1 MSANSSVMGVDPAS
15 RHVPNLYAELWT
27 GAPRACWAETR
38 PNTTWSAIFC
48 PATSRSGA
56 LSLSEYLRENWIDV
70 VNDAILHV
78 DLTLAAMALAVLV
91 GMTIGLLT
99 YRRRWLGAMATSTTA
114 AFLTVPSIAL
124 LGVLIGPFGL
134 GLTNVLCALVLYALL
149 PITRNTIVGL
159 RGVDPAVVDA
169 ARGMGFGRARLLF
182 RVRLPLAWPV
192 ILSGVRVSTQITI
205 GIAAI
210 GAYVKG
216 PGLGN
221 EIFDGL
227 GRFGSVN
234 SLNQVLTGTLG
245 IMVLALLFD
254 LAFVVVGKLTTRRR
268 PLPHRAAMSE
278 GTAGMGGETIELR
291 DVSKHYPGRAVPA
304 VESLTM
310 RIPAGEIVVLTGP
323 SGCGKT
329 TTMRMINRL
338 VEPTAGVVT
347 IGGTDVSELDLD
359 EHRRNT
365 GYVIQQIG
373 LFPHLRVDAN
383 IGVVPR
389 LLGWTR
395 RRVAD
400 RVRELLD
407 VVGLT
412 REHGIRYPRELSGG
426 QQQRVGV
433 ARAMAADPPVML
445 MDEPFGSTDP
455 ITRARLQ
462 DEFLRLQR
470 EVRKTIVFVT
480 HDFDEALKVG
490 DRIAV
495 LRPRS
500 VIAQYDTPQAILS
513 APADD
518 YVASFVGSKRN
529 LKRLALIRVGDLSLQ
544 PSTGPDGLPPV
555 RPDATLRDVL
565 DVMVR
570 TGSTAVLVTDDGR
583 QPQVCDVPSLVAAL
597 RPIDEAPAPAIPDDA
612 PEPAPDTTVPARPR
626 RRRLGLLVRPVL
638 LTLVL
643 LTLYLIVRAHPI
655 DSIEQRFLNA
665 GEIFTELG
673 AHLRLTVISTAC
685 TIAIALPLGI
695 LLTRAGARWARP
707 IGLGLGNLGQAIPS
721 IGLVVLLALWI
732 GTGTATAVTALVVYA
747 TLPVLRN
754 TIVGLDNVDPT
765 LVDAARGMGMGKTAV
780 LWRIELPLAVP
791 VILAGIRTA
800 LVLTV
805 ASATLATFID
815 GGGLGG
821 GLVAGIGLNRPIL
834 SLTFGIIVAALAL
847 FIDWLGLVAEEV
859 LHPRGM

>member
-1 MSANSSVMGVDPAS
+1 M
-15 RHVPNLYAELWT
+15 
-27 GAPRACWAETR
+27 
-38 PNTTWSAIFC
+38 
-48 PATSRSGA
+48 
-56 LSLSEYLRENWIDV
+56 
-70 VNDAILHV
+70 NDAILHV
-78 DLTLAAMALAVLV
+78 DLTLAAMGLAVLV

-99 YRRRWLGAMATSTTA
+99 YRRRWLGAMATTTTA

-124 LGVLIGPFGL
+124 LGILIGPFGL
-134 GLTNVLCALVLYALL
+134 GLTNVLFALVLYALL

-169 ARGMGFGRARLLF
+169 ARGMGLGRLRLLF

-192 ILSGVRVSTQITI
+192 ILSGIRVSTQITI

-221 EIFDGL
+221 QIFDGL

-268 PLPHRAAMSE
+268 PRALREVAPVARGRAA
-278 GTAGMGGETIELR
+278 GMVGETIELR
-291 DVSKHYPGRAVPA
+291 DISKHYPGRAVPA
-304 VESLTM
+304 VENLTM
-310 RIPAGEIVVLTGP
+310 RIPAGEIVVLAGP

-347 IGGTDVSELDLD
+347 IGGTDVSALDLD

-395 RRVAD
+395 RRIAD

-412 REHGIRYPRELSGG
+412 REHGVRYPRELSGG

-500 VIAQYDTPQAILS
+500 VIAQYDTPQAILA

-518 YVASFVGSKRN
+518 YVASFVGPKRN
-529 LKRLALIRVGDLSLQ
+529 LKRLALIRVGDLELR
-544 PSTGPDGLPPV
+544 PAAGPDGLPPV
-555 RPDATLRDVL
+555 RPDVTLRDVL

-570 TGSTAVLVTDDGR
+570 TGSTSVVVTEDSSG
-583 QPQVCDVPSLVAAL
+583 QPLGVCDVSSLVAAL
-597 RPIDEAPAPAIPDDA
+597 RPIDEAPAIPAAEEA
-612 PEPAPDTTVPARPR
+612 PVAGPDTNEPARPR

-638 LTLVL
+638 LILTL
-643 LTLYLIVRAHPI
+643 LTLFLIVRAHPL

-673 AHLRLTVISTAC
+673 AHLRLTAISTAC

-754 TIVGLDNVDPT
+754 TIVGLDGVDPT
-765 LVDAARGMGMGKTAV
+765 LVDAARGMGMGKTAI

-821 GLVAGIGLNRPIL
+821 GLVAGIGLYRPML
-834 SLTFGIIVAALAL
+834 SLTFGVIVAVLAL
-847 FIDWLGLVAEEV
+847 FVDWLGLVAEEI

>member
-1 MSANSSVMGVDPAS
+1 VVGDFLPA
-15 RHVPNLYAELWT
+15 R
-27 GAPRACWAETR
+27 
-38 PNTTWSAIFC
+38 
-48 PATSRSGA
+48 SRSGA

-99 YRRRWLGAMATSTTA
+99 YRRRWLGAMATTTTA

-124 LGVLIGPFGL
+124 LGILIGPFGL
-134 GLTNVLCALVLYALL
+134 GLTNVLFALVLYALL

-192 ILSGVRVSTQITI
+192 ILSGIRVSTQITI

-254 LAFVVVGKLTTRRR
+254 LAFVVIGKLTTRRR
-268 PLPHRAAMSE
+268 PRVRAAAAPAAS
-278 GTAGMGGETIELR
+278 GGAAGMGGETIELR
-291 DVSKHYPGRAVPA
+291 EVGKHYPGRAVPA
-304 VESLTM
+304 VENLTM

-338 VEPTAGVVT
+338 VEPTSGVVT
-347 IGGTDVSELDLD
+347 IGGTDVSALDLD

-395 RRVAD
+395 RRIAD

-412 REHGIRYPRELSGG
+412 REHGGRYPRELSGG

-433 ARAMAADPPVML
+433 ARAMAADPPVLL

-470 EVRKTIVFVT
+470 EVRKTVVFVT

-500 VIAQYDTPQAILS
+500 VIAQYDTPQAILA

-518 YVASFVGSKRN
+518 YVARFIGSKRN
-529 LKRLALIRVGDLSLQ
+529 LKRLALIRVGDLELR
-544 PSTGPDGLPPV
+544 PAAGEDGLPAV

-570 TGSTAVLVTDDGR
+570 TGSTAVVLTDGDTARPLG
-583 QPQVCDVPSLVAAL
+583 VCDVSLLVAAL
-597 RPIDEAPAPAIPDDA
+597 RPTDKAPAAPEVAEAPST
-612 PEPAPDTTVPARPR
+612 DTTVPARPR

-638 LTLVL
+638 LVL
-643 LTLYLIVRAHPI
+643 ALLALFLIVRAHPI

-665 GEIFTELG
+665 GAIFGELG
-673 AHLRLTVISTAC
+673 EHLRLTVISTAC

-721 IGLVVLLALWI
+721 IGLVVLLALWM

-754 TIVGLDNVDPT
+754 TIVGLDGVDPT
-765 LVDAARGMGMGKTAV
+765 LVDAARGMGMGKTAI

-847 FIDWLGLVAEEV
+847 FADWLGLVAEEI

>member
-1 MSANSSVMGVDPAS
+1 
-15 RHVPNLYAELWT
+15 
-27 GAPRACWAETR
+27 
-38 PNTTWSAIFC
+38 
-48 PATSRSGA
+48 
-56 LSLSEYLRENWIDV
+56 
-70 VNDAILHV
+70 V
-78 DLTLAAMALAVLV
+78 DLTLAAVALAVLI
-91 GMTIGLLT
+91 GMTIGVLT
-99 YRRRWLGAMATSTTA
+99 YRRRWLGSLATTTTA
-114 AFLTVPSIAL
+114 AFLTIPSIAL
-124 LGVLIGPFGL
+124 LGILIGPFGL
-134 GLTNVLCALVLYALL
+134 GLTNVLFALVLYALL

-169 ARGMGFGRARLLF
+169 AHGMGLGRARVLW

-227 GRFGSVN
+227 GRFGAVN

-245 IMVLALLFD
+245 IVVLALLFD

-268 PLPHRAAMSE
+268 RRSIGEAEPGKTI
-278 GTAGMGGETIELR
+278 GTAGETIELK
-291 DVSKHYPGRAVPA
+291 DVSKHYPGRARPA
-304 VESLTM
+304 VGHLSM

-338 VEPTAGVVT
+338 VEPTSGAIT
-347 IGGTDVSELDLD
+347 IGGTDVTALDVD
-359 EHRRNT
+359 EHRRHT
-365 GYVIQQIG
+365 GYVIQQVG

-389 LLGWTR
+389 VLGWTR
-395 RRVAD
+395 RRVAG

-412 REHGIRYPRELSGG
+412 REHGLRYPRELSGG

-480 HDFDEALKVG
+480 HDFDEALKMG

-500 VIAQYDTPQAILS
+500 EIAQYDTPQAILA

-529 LKRLALIRVGDLSLQ
+529 LKRLGLIPVSDVELRPV
-544 PSTGPDGLPPV
+544 TDGLPPIS
-555 RPDATLRDVL
+555 PEATLRDAL
-565 DVMVR
+565 DAMVR
-570 TGSTAVLVTDDGR
+570 TGSTEVVVSENGTALG
-583 QPQVCDVPSLVAAL
+583 VCDVAGILGAL
-597 RPIDEAPAPAIPDDA
+597 RPDDETPPAAAEAPAPAPDSVA
-612 PEPAPDTTVPARPR
+612 PSRPR

-638 LTLVL
+638 LALALLVL
-643 LTLYLIVRAHPI
+643 FLLVRAQPI
-655 DSIEQRFLNA
+655 DSIEQRYLNA
-665 GEIFTELG
+665 GEIFAELG
-673 AHLRLTVISTAC
+673 AHLRLTLISTVC
-685 TIAIALPLGI
+685 TLAIALPLGI
-695 LLTRAGARWARP
+695 LLTRPGARWVRP

-732 GTGTATAVTALVVYA
+732 GTGTTTAVTALVVYA

-754 TIVGLDNVDPT
+754 TMVGLDGVDPT
-765 LVDAARGMGMGKTAV
+765 LVDAARGMGMTKTAI

-821 GLVAGIGLNRPIL
+821 GLVAGIGLYRPIL
-834 SLTFGIIVAALAL
+834 SLTFGIVVAALAL
-847 FIDWLGLVAEEV
+847 FADWLGLVAEEV
-859 LHPRGM
+859 LHPRGT

>member
-1 MSANSSVMGVDPAS
+1 M
-15 RHVPNLYAELWT
+15 
-27 GAPRACWAETR
+27 
-38 PNTTWSAIFC
+38 
-48 PATSRSGA
+48 
-56 LSLSEYLRENWIDV
+56 
-70 VNDAILHV
+70 
-78 DLTLAAMALAVLV
+78 DLTLAAVALAVLV
-91 GMTIGLLT
+91 GMTVGLLT
-99 YRRRWLGAMATSTTA
+99 YRRRWLGSLATTTTA
-114 AFLTVPSIAL
+114 AFLTIPSIAL
-124 LGVLIGPFGL
+124 LGILIGPFGL
-134 GLTNVLCALVLYALL
+134 GLTNVLFALVLYALL

-169 ARGMGFGRARLLF
+169 ARGMGLGRARVLW

-192 ILSGVRVSTQITI
+192 ILSGIRVSTQITI

-227 GRFGSVN
+227 GRFGAVN

-245 IMVLALLFD
+245 IVVLALLFD
-254 LAFVVVGKLTTRRR
+254 LAFVVLGKLTTLRRR
-268 PLPHRAAMSE
+268 RVPEAAPAQAV
-278 GTAGMGGETIELR
+278 GTAGETIELR
-291 DVSKHYPGRAVPA
+291 EVSKIYPGRARPA
-304 VESLTM
+304 VDRLTL

-338 VEPTAGVVT
+338 VEPTSGAVT
-347 IGGTDVSELDLD
+347 IGGTDVTALDVD
-359 EHRRNT
+359 EHRRHT
-365 GYVIQQIG
+365 GYVIQQVG

-389 LLGWTR
+389 VLGWTR
-395 RRVAD
+395 RRVAG

-412 REHGIRYPRELSGG
+412 PEHGLRYPRELSGG

-480 HDFDEALKVG
+480 HDFDEALKLG

-500 VIAQYDTPQAILS
+500 EIAQYDTPQAILA

-518 YVASFVGSKRN
+518 YVASFVGSRRN
-529 LKRLALIRVGDLSLQ
+529 LKRLALIPVSHLELRPV
-544 PSTGPDGLPPV
+544 TGGLPAVP
-555 RPDATLRDVL
+555 REATLRDAL
-565 DVMVR
+565 DTMVR
-570 TGSTAVLVTDDGR
+570 TGSTEVAVTENGTALG
-583 QPQVCDVPSLVAAL
+583 VCDVAGLLAAL
-597 RPIDEAPAPAIPDDA
+597 RPTDETPLAVTATPAPAPDR
-612 PEPAPDTTVPARPR
+612 EPPARP
-626 RRRLGLLVRPVL
+626 RRRLGLLVRPALIALAL
-638 LTLVL
+638 LALFL
-643 LTLYLIVRAHPI
+643 LVRAQPI
-655 DSIEQRFLNA
+655 DSIEQRYLNA

-673 AHLRLTVISTAC
+673 AHLRLTLISTVC
-685 TIAIALPLGI
+685 TLAIALPLGV
-695 LLTRAGARWARP
+695 LLTRPGARWLRP

-754 TIVGLDNVDPT
+754 TMVGLDGVDPT
-765 LVDAARGMGMGKTAV
+765 LVDAARGMGMTKTAI

-821 GLVAGIGLNRPIL
+821 GLVAGIGLYRPIL
-834 SLTFGIIVAALAL
+834 SLTFGIVVAALAL
-847 FIDWLGLVAEEV
+847 FADWLGLVAEEV
-859 LHPRGM
+859 LHPRGL

>member
-1 MSANSSVMGVDPAS
+1 M
-15 RHVPNLYAELWT
+15 
-27 GAPRACWAETR
+27 
-38 PNTTWSAIFC
+38 
-48 PATSRSGA
+48 SRSGA
-56 LSLSEYLRENWIDV
+56 LSLWEYLRENWIDV

-99 YRRRWLGAMATSTTA
+99 YRRQWLGAMATTTTA
-114 AFLTVPSIAL
+114 AFLTIPSIAL
-124 LGVLIGPFGL
+124 LGILIGPFGL
-134 GLTNVLCALVLYALL
+134 GLTNVLFALVLYALL

-169 ARGMGFGRARLLF
+169 ARGMGFGRTRLLF

-192 ILSGVRVSTQITI
+192 ILSGIRVSTQITI

-268 PLPHRAAMSE
+268 PRALRAATSAAP
-278 GTAGMGGETIELR
+278 GGVAGKGGETIELR
-291 DVSKHYPGRAVPA
+291 DVGKLYPGRAVPA

-347 IGGTDVSELDLD
+347 IGGTDVSALDLD

-395 RRVAD
+395 RRVSD

-412 REHGIRYPRELSGG
+412 REHGVRYPRELSGG

-462 DEFLRLQR
+462 DEFLRLQG

-500 VIAQYDTPQAILS
+500 VIAQYDTPQAILA

-529 LKRLALIRVGDLSLQ
+529 LKRLALIRVGDLDLQ
-544 PSTGPDGLPPV
+544 PSAEPDDLPSV
-555 RPDATLRDVL
+555 RPDDTLRDVL

-570 TGSTAVLVTDDGR
+570 TGSTAVVVTEDGTA
-583 QPQVCDVPSLVAAL
+583 QGVCDVPRLVAAL
-597 RPIDEAPAPAIPDDA
+597 RPTEEAPAPAIPDAVEA
-612 PEPAPDTTVPARPR
+612 PGPDTTVPARPR

-638 LTLVL
+638 LALAL
-643 LTLYLIVRAHPI
+643 LALFLIVRAQPL
-655 DSIEQRFLNA
+655 DSIEQRFLNP

-673 AHLRLTVISTAC
+673 AHLRLTLISTVC

-732 GTGTATAVTALVVYA
+732 GTGTATAVAALVVYA

-754 TIVGLDNVDPT
+754 TIVGLDGVDPT
-765 LVDAARGMGMGKTAV
+765 LVDAARGMGMGKAAI

-791 VILAGIRTA
+791 VILAGVRTA

-805 ASATLATFID
+805 ASATLATFI
-815 GGGLGG
+815 GAGGLGG
-821 GLVAGIGLNRPIL
+821 GLVAGIGLYRPIL

-847 FIDWLGLVAEEV
+847 FVDWLGLVAEEV

>member
-1 MSANSSVMGVDPAS
+1 M
-15 RHVPNLYAELWT
+15 
-27 GAPRACWAETR
+27 
-38 PNTTWSAIFC
+38 
-48 PATSRSGA
+48 SRSGA
-56 LSLSEYLRENWIDV
+56 LSLWEYLRENWIDV

-99 YRRRWLGAMATSTTA
+99 YRRRWLGAMATTTTA
-114 AFLTVPSIAL
+114 AFLTIPSIAL
-124 LGVLIGPFGL
+124 LGILIGPFGL

-169 ARGMGFGRARLLF
+169 ARGMGFGRVRLLF

-192 ILSGVRVSTQITI
+192 ILSGIRVSTQITI

-268 PLPHRAAMSE
+268 PLARRGVAPTTSGGAA
-278 GTAGMGGETIELR
+278 GKGGETIELR
-291 DVSKHYPGRAVPA
+291 DIGKHYPGRAVPA

-347 IGGTDVSELDLD
+347 IGGTDVSALDLD

-365 GYVIQQIG
+365 GYVIQQVG

-389 LLGWTR
+389 VLGWTR
-395 RRVAD
+395 RRIAG

-500 VIAQYDTPQAILS
+500 VIAQYDTPEAILA

-529 LKRLALIRVGDLSLQ
+529 LKRLALIRVGDLGLR
-544 PSTGPDGLPPV
+544 PAAGPDGLPPV

-570 TGSTAVLVTDDGR
+570 TGSTEVVVTEDGTAR
-583 QPQVCDVPSLVAAL
+583 PLGVCDVPSLVAAL
-597 RPIDEAPAPAIPDDA
+597 RPTGEAPAPADTGEA
-612 PEPAPDTTVPARPR
+612 PVSAGADTTVPTRPR

-638 LTLVL
+638 LTIAL
-643 LTLYLIVRAHPI
+643 LALFMIVRAHPI

-673 AHLRLTVISTAC
+673 AHLRLTLISTAC

-754 TIVGLDNVDPT
+754 TIVGLDDVDPT

-821 GLVAGIGLNRPIL
+821 GLVAGIGLDRPIL

-847 FIDWLGLVAEEV
+847 FVDWLGLVAEEF
-859 LHPRGM
+859 LHPRGR

>member
-1 MSANSSVMGVDPAS
+1 VDGS
-15 RHVPNLYAELWT
+15 RRGQNLRPERWT
-27 GAPRACWAETR
+27 GARRRVGLEVQPDRGRSVVFA
-38 PNTTWSAIFC
+38 PS
-48 PATSRSGA
+48 TSRSGA
-56 LSLSEYLRENWIDV
+56 LSLPEYLRENWIDV
-70 VNDAILHV
+70 LNDAILHV
-78 DLTLAAMALAVLV
+78 DLTLAAMVLAVLV

-99 YRRRWLGAMATSTTA
+99 YRRQWLGAVATTTTA
-114 AFLTVPSIAL
+114 AFLTIPSIAL
-124 LGVLIGPFGL
+124 LGILIGPFGL
-134 GLTNVLCALVLYALL
+134 GLTNVLFALVLYALL

-169 ARGMGFGRARLLF
+169 ARGMGFGRARLLW

-192 ILSGVRVSTQITI
+192 ILSGIRVSTQITI

-254 LAFVVVGKLTTRRR
+254 LAFAVVGKLTTRRR
-268 PLPHRAAMSE
+268 PRALPAPDPATPGEAA
-278 GTAGMGGETIELR
+278 GVGGEAIELR
-291 DVSKHYPGRAVPA
+291 DVSKRYPGRAEPA
-304 VESLTM
+304 VESLSM

-338 VEPTAGVVT
+338 VEPTSGVVT
-347 IGGTDVSELDLD
+347 IGGTDVSELDLE
-359 EHRRNT
+359 EHRRHT
-365 GYVIQQIG
+365 GYVIQQVG
-373 LFPHLRVDAN
+373 LFPHLRVAAN

-389 LLGWTR
+389 VLGWTR
-395 RRVAD
+395 RRIGG

-407 VVGLT
+407 VVGLAPELAT
-412 REHGIRYPRELSGG
+412 RYPRELSGG

-480 HDFDEALKVG
+480 HDFDEALKLG

-500 VIAQYDTPQAILS
+500 VIAQYDTPQAILA

-529 LKRLALIRVGDLSLQ
+529 LKRLALIRVGDLDLR
-544 PSTGPDGLPPV
+544 PADGTDGLPPV
-555 RPDATLRDVL
+555 SPGATLRDAL
-565 DVMVR
+565 DAMVR
-570 TGSTAVLVTDDGR
+570 TGSTAVAVTEDGTGR
-583 QPQVCDVPSLVAAL
+583 ALGVCDVPCLVTAL
-597 RPIDEAPAPAIPDDA
+597 RPADDAAPPAIPVVEEA
-612 PEPAPDTTVPARPR
+612 SGPGPDTGSPTRPR

-638 LTLVL
+638 LTLTL
-643 LTLYLIVRAHPI
+643 LALFLIVRAQPL
-655 DSIEQRFLNA
+655 DSIEQRFLNP
-665 GEIFTELG
+665 GEIFGELG
-673 AHLRLTVISTAC
+673 AHVRLTLISTVC
-685 TIAIALPLGI
+685 TIALALPLGI
-695 LLTRAGARWARP
+695 LLTRPRARWVRP
-707 IGLGLGNLGQAIPS
+707 IGMGLGNLGQAIPS

-754 TIVGLDNVDPT
+754 TIVGLDGVDPT
-765 LVDAARGMGMGKTAV
+765 LVDAARGMGMTKTAI

-821 GLVAGIGLNRPIL
+821 GLVAGIGLYRPVL
-834 SLTFGIIVAALAL
+834 SLTFGIVVAALAL
-847 FIDWLGLVAEEV
+847 FADWLGLVAEEV
-859 LHPRGM
+859 LHPRGMY

>member
-1 MSANSSVMGVDPAS
+1 M
-15 RHVPNLYAELWT
+15 
-27 GAPRACWAETR
+27 
-38 PNTTWSAIFC
+38 
-48 PATSRSGA
+48 
-56 LSLSEYLRENWIDV
+56 
-70 VNDAILHV
+70 NDAILHV
-78 DLTLAAMALAVLV
+78 DLTLVAMALAVLV

-99 YRRRWLGAMATSTTA
+99 YRRRWLGAMATTTTA

-124 LGVLIGPFGL
+124 LGILIGPFGL
-134 GLTNVLCALVLYALL
+134 GLTNVLFALVLYALL

-192 ILSGVRVSTQITI
+192 ILSGIRVSTQITI

-268 PLPHRAAMSE
+268 PRARRAAASATS
-278 GTAGMGGETIELR
+278 GGAAGMGGETIELR
-291 DVSKHYPGRAVPA
+291 NVCQLYPGRAVPA
-304 VESLTM
+304 VENLTM

-338 VEPTAGVVT
+338 VEPTSGVVT
-347 IGGTDVSELDLD
+347 IGGTDVSALDLD
-359 EHRRNT
+359 EHRRHT
-365 GYVIQQIG
+365 GYVIQQVG

-395 RRVAD
+395 RRIAD

-412 REHGIRYPRELSGG
+412 REHGLRYPRELSGG
-426 QQQRVGV
+426 QQQRAGV

-462 DEFLRLQR
+462 DELLRLQR

-500 VIAQYDTPQAILS
+500 VLAQYDTPEAILA

-518 YVASFVGSKRN
+518 YVASFIGPKRN
-529 LKRLALIRVGDLSLQ
+529 LKRLALIRVGDLDLR
-544 PSTGPDGLPPV
+544 PAAGPDGLPSV
-555 RPDATLRDVL
+555 RLDATLRDVL

-570 TGSTAVLVTDDGR
+570 TGSTAVMVTGDGAG
-583 QPQVCDVPSLVAAL
+583 QPLGVCDLPGLVAAL
-597 RPIDEAPAPAIPDDA
+597 RPTEEGPAPAIPDAEEA
-612 PEPAPDTTVPARPR
+612 PGPGPGTTVPARP

-638 LTLVL
+638 LTFVL
-643 LTLYLIVRAHPI
+643 LALFMIVRAHPI
-655 DSIEQRFLNA
+655 DSIEQRFLNS

-673 AHLRLTVISTAC
+673 AHLRLTLISTAC

-721 IGLVVLLALWI
+721 IGLVVLLALWM

-754 TIVGLDNVDPT
+754 TIVGLDGVDPAV
-765 LVDAARGMGMGKTAV
+765 VDAARGMGMSKTAI

-821 GLVAGIGLNRPIL
+821 GLVAGIGLYRPIL
-834 SLTFGIIVAALAL
+834 SLTFGIIVAVLAL
-847 FIDWLGLVAEEV
+847 FVDWLGLVAEEL
-859 LHPRGM
+859 LHPRGS

>member
-1 MSANSSVMGVDPAS
+1 M
-15 RHVPNLYAELWT
+15 
-27 GAPRACWAETR
+27 
-38 PNTTWSAIFC
+38 
-48 PATSRSGA
+48 
-56 LSLSEYLRENWIDV
+56 
-70 VNDAILHV
+70 NDAILHV
-78 DLTLAAMALAVLV
+78 DLTLAAMALAVLI

-99 YRRRWLGAMATSTTA
+99 YRRRWLGAMATTTTA
-114 AFLTVPSIAL
+114 AFLTIPSIAL
-124 LGVLIGPFGL
+124 LGILIGPFGL

-192 ILSGVRVSTQITI
+192 ILSGIRVSTQITI

-268 PLPHRAAMSE
+268 PRARRAAASAAS
-278 GTAGMGGETIELR
+278 GAAAGMGGETIELR
-291 DVSKHYPGRAVPA
+291 DVSKNYPGRAVPA
-304 VESLTM
+304 VENLTM
-310 RIPAGEIVVLTGP
+310 RVPAGEIVVLTGP

-338 VEPTAGVVT
+338 VEPSAGVVT
-347 IGGTDVSELDLD
+347 IGGTDVSALDLD

-389 LLGWTR
+389 MLGWTR
-395 RRVAD
+395 RRIAD
-400 RVRELLD
+400 RVGKLLD

-500 VIAQYDTPQAILS
+500 VIAQYDTPQAILA

-529 LKRLALIRVGDLSLQ
+529 LKRLALIRVGDLELQ
-544 PSTGPDGLPPV
+544 PAAGSDGLPPV
-555 RPDATLRDVL
+555 RPDDTLRDVL

-570 TGSTAVLVTDDGR
+570 TGSTAVVVTEDSTAR
-583 QPQVCDVPSLVAAL
+583 PPMVCDVPSLVAAL
-597 RPIDEAPAPAIPDDA
+597 RTTAEAPAPAVSDVEEA
-612 PEPAPDTTVPARPR
+612 PAPGSDTTVPVRPH
-626 RRRLGLLVRPVL
+626 RRRLGLLVRPIL
-638 LTLVL
+638 LTLAL
-643 LTLYLIVRAHPI
+643 LALFMIVRAHPL

-673 AHLRLTVISTAC
+673 AHLRLTLISTVC
-685 TIAIALPLGI
+685 TIAIALPLGV

-754 TIVGLDNVDPT
+754 TIVGLDGVDPT
-765 LVDAARGMGMGKTAV
+765 VVDAARGMGMGKAAI

-800 LVLTV
+800 LVLTI

-847 FIDWLGLVAEEV
+847 FVDWLGLVAEEV
-859 LHPRGM
+859 LHPRGT

>member
-1 MSANSSVMGVDPAS
+1 MVSAP
-15 RHVPNLYAELWT
+15 T
-27 GAPRACWAETR
+27 
-38 PNTTWSAIFC
+38 
-48 PATSRSGA
+48 TSRSAA
-56 LSLSEYLRENWIDV
+56 LSLWEYLRENWVDV

-78 DLTLAAMALAVLV
+78 DLTCAAVALAVLI
-91 GMTIGLLT
+91 GMTLGLLT
-99 YRRRWLGAMATSTTA
+99 YRRRWLGSVATTTTA
-114 AFLTVPSIAL
+114 AFLTIPSIAL
-124 LGVLIGPFGL
+124 LGILIGPFGL
-134 GLTNVLCALVLYALL
+134 GLTNVLFALVLYALL

-169 ARGMGFGRARLLF
+169 ARGMGLGRARVLW

-192 ILSGVRVSTQITI
+192 ILSGIRVSTQITI

-234 SLNQVLTGTLG
+234 SLNQVLTGTFG
-245 IMVLALLFD
+245 IMLLALLFD
-254 LAFVVVGKLTTRRR
+254 LAFVVVGKVTTWRR
-268 PLPHRAAMSE
+268 PRSRLAAVPGE
-278 GTAGMGGETIELR
+278 PTGTGGETIELHE
-291 DVSKHYPGRAVPA
+291 VSKHYPGQAAPA
-304 VESLTM
+304 VDRLSL

-338 VEPTAGVVT
+338 VEPTSGVVT
-347 IGGTDVSELDLD
+347 LGGTDVAELDLD
-359 EHRRNT
+359 EHRRHT
-365 GYVIQQIG
+365 GYVIQQVG
-373 LFPHLRVDAN
+373 LFPHLRVAAN

-389 LLGWTR
+389 VLGWSR
-395 RRVAD
+395 QRVAG

-412 REHGIRYPRELSGG
+412 REHGDRYPRELSGG

-433 ARAMAADPPVML
+433 ARAMAADPPVLL

-462 DEFLRLQR
+462 DEFLRLQQK
-470 EVRKTIVFVT
+470 VRKTIVFVT
-480 HDFDEALKVG
+480 HDFDEALKLG

-500 VIAQYDTPQAILS
+500 VLAQYDTPQAILA

-518 YVASFVGSKRN
+518 YVAAFIGSKRN
-529 LKRLALIRVGDLSLQ
+529 LKRLGLIPVTDVDL
-544 PSTGPDGLPPV
+544 GPAADGLPSVP
-555 RPDATLRDVL
+555 REASLRDAL
-565 DVMVR
+565 DTMVR
-570 TGSTAVLVTDDGR
+570 TGSTAVAVTGDGR
-583 QPQVCDVPSLVAAL
+583 ALGVCDVPRLVAAL
-597 RPIDEAPAPAIPDDA
+597 RTDDLAPAPVASDGPR
-612 PEPAPDTTVPARPR
+612 PTTSTPQRPR
-626 RRRLGLLVRPVL
+626 RRWPGLLVRPVL
-638 LTLVL
+638 LALAL
-643 LTLYLIVRAHPI
+643 LALFLLVRAQPL
-655 DSIEQRFLNA
+655 DSIEQRYLNA
-665 GEIFTELG
+665 DEIFAELA
-673 AHLRLTVISTAC
+673 AHLRLTLISTAC

-695 LLTRAGARWARP
+695 TLTRPGARWARP

-721 IGLVVLLALWI
+721 IGLVVLLALWT

-754 TIVGLDNVDPT
+754 TIVGLDGVDPT
-765 LVDAARGMGMGKTAV
+765 LVDAARGMGMTGTAI

-821 GLVAGIGLNRPIL
+821 GLVAGIGLYRPVL
-834 SLTFGIIVAALAL
+834 SLTFGIVVAALAL
-847 FIDWLGLVAEEV
+847 FADWLGLLAEEV
-859 LHPRGM
+859 LHPRGL

>member
-1 MSANSSVMGVDPAS
+1 MLGWQPGGYSP
-15 RHVPNLYAELWT
+15 
-27 GAPRACWAETR
+27 
-38 PNTTWSAIFC
+38 
-48 PATSRSGA
+48 TSRSTA
-56 LSLSEYLRENWIDV
+56 LSLWEYLRENWIDV

-78 DLTLAAMALAVLV
+78 DLTLAAVALAVLA
-91 GMTIGLLT
+91 GMALGLLT
-99 YRRRWLGAMATSTTA
+99 YRRRWLGELATTTTA

-124 LGVLIGPFGL
+124 LGILIGPFGL
-134 GLTNVLCALVLYALL
+134 GLTNVLFALVLYALL

-169 ARGMGFGRARLLF
+169 ARGMGMTKTAILW

-192 ILSGVRVSTQITI
+192 VLSGIRVSTQITI

-245 IMVLALLFD
+245 IMLLALLFD
-254 LAFVVVGKLTTRRR
+254 LAFVVVGKLTTWRR
-268 PLPHRAAMSE
+268 PQAL
-278 GTAGMGGETIELR
+278 GETAPATNGAAGAAIELR
-291 DVSKHYPGRAVPA
+291 NLRKHYPGRAAPA
-304 VESLTM
+304 VEDLTM

-338 VEPTAGVVT
+338 VEPTSGVVT
-347 IGGTDVSELDLD
+347 VGGTDVSALDLD
-359 EHRRNT
+359 EHRRHT
-365 GYVIQQIG
+365 GYVIQEVG
-373 LFPHLRVDAN
+373 LFPHLRVAAN

-389 LLGWTR
+389 VLGWPR
-395 RRVAD
+395 RRIAG

-412 REHGIRYPRELSGG
+412 REHGDRYPRELSGG

-433 ARAMAADPPVML
+433 ARAMAADPPVLL

-480 HDFDEALKVG
+480 HDFDEALKLG

-500 VIAQYDTPQAILS
+500 VVAQYDTPQAILA

-518 YVASFVGSKRN
+518 YVASFAGSKRN
-529 LKRLALIRVGDLSLQ
+529 LKRLALIPVADLDL
-544 PSTGPDGLPPV
+544 GPAADGLPSIP
-555 RPDATLRDVL
+555 REATLRDAL
-565 DVMVR
+565 DTMVR
-570 TGSTAVLVTDDGR
+570 TGSTAVSVDGR
-583 QPQVCDVPSLVAAL
+583 TLDLPRLLAAL
-597 RPIDEAPAPAIPDDA
+597 QPAAETPPAAVAEAPR
-612 PEPAPDTTVPARPR
+612 TTVPERPR

-638 LTLVL
+638 LALALLALFLV
-643 LTLYLIVRAHPI
+643 VRAYPL
-655 DSIEQRFLNA
+655 DSIEQRYLNA

-673 AHLRLTVISTAC
+673 AHLRLTLLSTVC
-685 TIAIALPLGI
+685 TIAIALPLGV

-732 GTGTATAVTALVVYA
+732 GTGTATAVAALVVYA

-754 TIVGLDNVDPT
+754 TIVGLDGVDPT
-765 LVDAARGMGMGKTAV
+765 LVDAARGMGMTKTAI

-821 GLVAGIGLNRPIL
+821 GLVAGIGLYRPVL
-834 SLTFGIIVAALAL
+834 SLTFGIVVAALAL
-847 FIDWLGLVAEEV
+847 FADWLGLVAEEV
-859 LHPRGM
+859 LHPRGL

>member
-1 MSANSSVMGVDPAS
+1 VI
-15 RHVPNLYAELWT
+15 L
-27 GAPRACWAETR
+27 R
-38 PNTTWSAIFC
+38 PS
-48 PATSRSGA
+48 TSRSAA

-78 DLTLAAMALAVLV
+78 DLTLAAMALAVLI
-91 GMTIGLLT
+91 GMTLGLLT
-99 YRRRWLGAMATSTTA
+99 YRRRWLGSVATTTTA
-114 AFLTVPSIAL
+114 AFLTIPSIAL
-124 LGVLIGPFGL
+124 LGILIGPFGL

-169 ARGMGFGRARLLF
+169 ARGMGLGRARLLW

-192 ILSGVRVSTQITI
+192 ILSGIRVSTQITI

-245 IMVLALLFD
+245 IVVLALLFD
-254 LAFVVVGKLTTRRR
+254 LAFVVAGKLTTWRR
-268 PLPHRAAMSE
+268 PLGRAAAAPAAPADAV
-278 GTAGMGGETIELR
+278 GTAGETIELR
-291 DVSKHYPGRAVPA
+291 ELSKHYPGQARPA
-304 VESLTM
+304 VDRLTM

-338 VEPTAGVVT
+338 VEPTSGAVT
-347 IGGTDVSELDLD
+347 IGGTDVTALDVD
-359 EHRRNT
+359 EHRRHT
-365 GYVIQQIG
+365 GYVIQQVG

-389 LLGWTR
+389 VLGWTR
-395 RRVAD
+395 RRVAA
-400 RVRELLD
+400 RVDQLLD

-412 REHGIRYPRELSGG
+412 REHGLRYPRELSGG

-470 EVRKTIVFVT
+470 DVRKTIVFVT
-480 HDFDEALKVG
+480 HDFDEALKIG

-500 VIAQYDTPQAILS
+500 VLAQYDTPQAILA

-518 YVASFVGSKRN
+518 YVAAFAGSKRN
-529 LKRLALIRVGDLSLQ
+529 LKRLALIPLADLELGA
-544 PSTGPDGLPPV
+544 PADGLPAV
-555 RPDATLRDVL
+555 SGGATLRDAL
-565 DVMVR
+565 DTMVR
-570 TGSTAVLVTDDGR
+570 TGSTAVLVTEDATGR
-583 QPQVCDVPSLVAAL
+583 ALGVCDVPRLIAAL
-597 RPIDEAPAPAIPDDA
+597 RPAAGTPPPVVPDVEATPGPDPVAPG
-612 PEPAPDTTVPARPR
+612 RPR

-638 LTLVL
+638 LVL
-643 LTLYLIVRAHPI
+643 GLLALFLIVRAQPL
-655 DSIEQRFLNA
+655 DSIEQRYLDA

-673 AHLRLTVISTAC
+673 AHLRLTLISTIC

-721 IGLVVLLALWI
+721 IGLVVLLALWT

-754 TIVGLDNVDPT
+754 TIVGLDGVDPT
-765 LVDAARGMGMGKTAV
+765 LVDAARGMGMTTTAI

-821 GLVAGIGLNRPIL
+821 GLVAGIGLYRPIL
-834 SLTFGIIVAALAL
+834 SLTFGIVVAALAL
-847 FIDWLGLVAEEV
+847 FADWLGLVAEEV
-859 LHPRGM
+859 LHPRGL

>member
-1 MSANSSVMGVDPAS
+1 M
-15 RHVPNLYAELWT
+15 
-27 GAPRACWAETR
+27 
-38 PNTTWSAIFC
+38 
-48 PATSRSGA
+48 
-56 LSLSEYLRENWIDV
+56 
-70 VNDAILHV
+70 NDAILHV

-99 YRRRWLGAMATSTTA
+99 YRRQWLGAMATTTTA

-124 LGVLIGPFGL
+124 LGILIGPFGL
-134 GLTNVLCALVLYALL
+134 GLTNVLFALVLYALL

-169 ARGMGFGRARLLF
+169 ARGMGFGRVRLLF

-192 ILSGVRVSTQITI
+192 ILSGIRVSTQITI

-268 PLPHRAAMSE
+268 PRARRAAPPATSGE
-278 GTAGMGGETIELR
+278 AAGMGGETIELR
-291 DVSKHYPGRAVPA
+291 DVSKLYPGQTVPA
-304 VESLTM
+304 VERLTM

-347 IGGTDVSELDLD
+347 IGGTDVSALDLD

-365 GYVIQQIG
+365 GYVIQQVG

-395 RRVAD
+395 RRIAG

-407 VVGLT
+407 VVGLS
-412 REHGIRYPRELSGG
+412 REHGVRYPRELSGG

-470 EVRKTIVFVT
+470 KVRKTIVFVT
-480 HDFDEALKVG
+480 HDFDEAVKVG

-500 VIAQYDTPQAILS
+500 VIAQYDTPQAILA
-513 APADD
+513 APVDD

-529 LKRLALIRVGDLSLQ
+529 LKRLALIRVCDLELR
-544 PSTGPDGLPPV
+544 TAAAPDGLPPV

-570 TGSTAVLVTDDGR
+570 TGSTAVTVTGDGPAR
-583 QPQVCDVPSLVAAL
+583 PLGVCDVPSLVAAL
-597 RPIDEAPAPAIPDDA
+597 GPADERPADEAPAIADA
-612 PEPAPDTTVPARPR
+612 EEVPEPDPDPRAPARPR
-626 RRRLGLLVRPVL
+626 RRRIGLLVRPVL
-638 LTLVL
+638 LTLAL
-643 LTLYLIVRAHPI
+643 LALFMIVRAHPL

-665 GEIFTELG
+665 DEILTELG
-673 AHLRLTVISTAC
+673 AHLRLTLISTVC

-754 TIVGLDNVDPT
+754 TIVGLDGVDPT
-765 LVDAARGMGMGKTAV
+765 LVDAARGMGMGKTAI

-791 VILAGIRTA
+791 VILAGIRTS

-805 ASATLATFID
+805 ASATLATFI
-815 GGGLGG
+815 GAGGLGG
-821 GLVAGIGLNRPIL
+821 GLVAGIGLYRPIL
-834 SLTFGIIVAALAL
+834 SLTFGIMVAALAL
-847 FIDWLGLVAEEV
+847 FVDWLGLVAEEI

>member
-1 MSANSSVMGVDPAS
+1 M
-15 RHVPNLYAELWT
+15 
-27 GAPRACWAETR
+27 
-38 PNTTWSAIFC
+38 
-48 PATSRSGA
+48 
-56 LSLSEYLRENWIDV
+56 
-70 VNDAILHV
+70 NDAILHV

-99 YRRRWLGAMATSTTA
+99 YRRRWLGAMATTTTA

-124 LGVLIGPFGL
+124 LGILIGPFGL
-134 GLTNVLCALVLYALL
+134 GLTNVLFALVLYALL

-169 ARGMGFGRARLLF
+169 ARGMGFGRVRLLL

-192 ILSGVRVSTQITI
+192 ILSGIRVSTQITI

-221 EIFDGL
+221 QIFDGL

-254 LAFVVVGKLTTRRR
+254 LAFVVAGKLTTRRR
-268 PLPHRAAMSE
+268 PRARRAEAPATSG
-278 GTAGMGGETIELR
+278 GTAGMGGEAIELR
-291 DVSKHYPGRAVPA
+291 DVGKHYPGRAVPA

-338 VEPTAGVVT
+338 VEPSAGVVT
-347 IGGTDVSELDLD
+347 IGGTDVSALDLD

-389 LLGWTR
+389 VLGWTR
-395 RRVAD
+395 RRIAD

-412 REHGIRYPRELSGG
+412 REHGARYPRELSGG

-500 VIAQYDTPQAILS
+500 VIAQYDTPQAILA

-529 LKRLALIRVGDLSLQ
+529 LKRLALIRVGDLDLR
-544 PSTGPDGLPPV
+544 PAAGPDGLPPV
-555 RPDATLRDVL
+555 RPGVTLLDVL

-570 TGSTAVLVTDDGR
+570 TGSTAVVVTEDSEA
-583 QPQVCDVPSLVAAL
+583 QPLGVCDVAGLLAAL
-597 RPIDEAPAPAIPDDA
+597 RPTGEAPVIPAAAEEAPGPG
-612 PEPAPDTTVPARPR
+612 PETTVSARPR

-638 LTLVL
+638 LTLAL
-643 LTLYLIVRAHPI
+643 LALFLIVRAHPI

-665 GEIFTELG
+665 GTIFTELG
-673 AHLRLTVISTAC
+673 EHLRLTLISTVC
-685 TIAIALPLGI
+685 TVAIALPLGI

-721 IGLVVLLALWI
+721 IGLVVLLALWM

-754 TIVGLDNVDPT
+754 TIVGLDGVDPT
-765 LVDAARGMGMGKTAV
+765 LVDAARGMGMGRTAI

-821 GLVAGIGLNRPIL
+821 GLVAGIGLYRPML

-847 FIDWLGLVAEEV
+847 FVDWLGLIAEEV
-859 LHPRGM
+859 LHPRGT

>member
-1 MSANSSVMGVDPAS
+1 M
-15 RHVPNLYAELWT
+15 
-27 GAPRACWAETR
+27 
-38 PNTTWSAIFC
+38 
-48 PATSRSGA
+48 SRSGA

-99 YRRRWLGAMATSTTA
+99 YRRRWLGAMATTTTA
-114 AFLTVPSIAL
+114 AFLTIPSIAL
-124 LGVLIGPFGL
+124 LGILIGPFGL
-134 GLTNVLCALVLYALL
+134 GLTNVLFALVLYALL

-169 ARGMGFGRARLLF
+169 ARGMGLGRVRLLF

-192 ILSGVRVSTQITI
+192 ILSGIRVSTQITI

-268 PLPHRAAMSE
+268 PLVRVTAAPAAPGM
-278 GTAGMGGETIELR
+278 TAGLGGETIELR

-347 IGGTDVSELDLD
+347 IGGTDVAALDLD

-389 LLGWTR
+389 VLGWTR

-412 REHGIRYPRELSGG
+412 REHGNRYPRELSGG

-500 VIAQYDTPQAILS
+500 VIAQYDTPQAILA

-529 LKRLALIRVGDLSLQ
+529 LKRLALIRVGDLSL
-544 PSTGPDGLPPV
+544 PPTAEADGLPPV

-570 TGSTAVLVTDDGR
+570 TGSTAVVVTEDGTAR
-583 QPQVCDVPSLVAAL
+583 PLGVCDVPGLVAAL
-597 RPIDEAPAPAIPDDA
+597 RSPDEAAAPAIPA
-612 PEPAPDTTVPARPR
+612 AEETPGPGSDTTMPARPR

-638 LTLVL
+638 LALAL
-643 LTLYLIVRAHPI
+643 LTLFMIVRAHPL
-655 DSIEQRFLNA
+655 DSIEQRFLNP

-673 AHLRLTVISTAC
+673 AHLRLTLISTVC

-707 IGLGLGNLGQAIPS
+707 VGLGLGNLGQAIPS

-747 TLPVLRN
+747 ALPVLRN
-754 TIVGLDNVDPT
+754 TIVGLDGVDPT
-765 LVDAARGMGMGKTAV
+765 LVDAARGMGMGKTAI

-821 GLVAGIGLNRPIL
+821 GLVAGIGLDRPIL

-847 FIDWLGLVAEEV
+847 FVDWLGLVAEEV

>member
-1 MSANSSVMGVDPAS
+1 M
-15 RHVPNLYAELWT
+15 
-27 GAPRACWAETR
+27 
-38 PNTTWSAIFC
+38 
-48 PATSRSGA
+48 
-56 LSLSEYLRENWIDV
+56 
-70 VNDAILHV
+70 NDAILHV
-78 DLTLAAMALAVLV
+78 DLTLAAMALAVLI
-91 GMTIGLLT
+91 GMTLGLLT
-99 YRRRWLGAMATSTTA
+99 YRRRWLGSLATTTTA
-114 AFLTVPSIAL
+114 AFLTIPSIAL
-124 LGVLIGPFGL
+124 LGILIGPFGL

-169 ARGMGFGRARLLF
+169 ARGMGLGRARLLW

-192 ILSGVRVSTQITI
+192 ILSGIRVSTQITI

-245 IMVLALLFD
+245 IVVLALLFD
-254 LAFVVVGKLTTRRR
+254 LAFVLVGKLTTWRR
-268 PLPHRAAMSE
+268 PLAREAAASADAA
-278 GTAGMGGETIELR
+278 GTAGETIELR
-291 DVSKHYPGRAVPA
+291 DLSKRYPGQAAPA
-304 VESLTM
+304 VDRLTM

-338 VEPTAGVVT
+338 VEPTSGAVT
-347 IGGTDVSELDLD
+347 VGGTDVAALDLD
-359 EHRRNT
+359 EHRRHT
-365 GYVIQQIG
+365 GYVIQQVG

-389 LLGWTR
+389 VLGWTW
-395 RRVAD
+395 RRVAA
-400 RVRELLD
+400 RVGELLD

-412 REHGIRYPRELSGG
+412 REHGTRYPRELSGG

-433 ARAMAADPPVML
+433 ARAMAADPPVLL

-470 EVRKTIVFVT
+470 DVRKTIVFVT
-480 HDFDEALKVG
+480 HDFDEALKLG

-500 VIAQYDTPQAILS
+500 VLAQYDTPQAILA

-518 YVASFVGSKRN
+518 YVAAFAGSKRN
-529 LKRLALIRVGDLSLQ
+529 LKRLALIPLADLELGA
-544 PSTGPDGLPPV
+544 PADGLPAV
-555 RPDATLRDVL
+555 SHRATLRDAL
-565 DVMVR
+565 DTMVR
-570 TGSTAVLVTDDGR
+570 TGSTAVAVTDGER
-583 QPQVCDVPSLVAAL
+583 ALGVCDVPRLIAAL
-597 RPIDEAPAPAIPDDA
+597 QPAEGTPAPTVPDAGGAPDPRPDTEAP
-612 PEPAPDTTVPARPR
+612 ERSR
-626 RRRLGLLVRPVL
+626 SRLGLLVRPVL
-638 LTLVL
+638 LALGL
-643 LTLYLIVRAHPI
+643 LALLLIVRAQPL
-655 DSIEQRFLNA
+655 DSIEQRYLNA

-673 AHLRLTVISTAC
+673 AHLRLTLISTVC
-685 TIAIALPLGI
+685 TIVIALPLGI

-707 IGLGLGNLGQAIPS
+707 VGLGLGNLGQAIPS
-721 IGLVVLLALWI
+721 IGLVVLLALWT

-754 TIVGLDNVDPT
+754 TIVGLDGVDPT
-765 LVDAARGMGMGKTAV
+765 LVDAARGMGMTKTAI

-821 GLVAGIGLNRPIL
+821 GLVAGIGLYRPIL
-834 SLTFGIIVAALAL
+834 SLTFGIVVAALAL
-847 FIDWLGLVAEEV
+847 FADWLGLVAEEV

>member
-1 MSANSSVMGVDPAS
+1 M
-15 RHVPNLYAELWT
+15 
-27 GAPRACWAETR
+27 
-38 PNTTWSAIFC
+38 
-48 PATSRSGA
+48 
-56 LSLSEYLRENWIDV
+56 
-70 VNDAILHV
+70 NDAILHV
-78 DLTLAAMALAVLV
+78 DLTLAAMALAVLI

-99 YRRRWLGAMATSTTA
+99 YHRRWLGAMATTTTA
-114 AFLTVPSIAL
+114 AFLTIPSIAL
-124 LGVLIGPFGL
+124 LGILIGPFGL

-192 ILSGVRVSTQITI
+192 ILSGIRVSTQITI

-268 PLPHRAAMSE
+268 PRARRAVAPATTGE
-278 GTAGMGGETIELR
+278 TAGMGGETIELR
-291 DVSKHYPGRAVPA
+291 DVSKLYPGRAVPA
-304 VESLTM
+304 VENLTM

-338 VEPTAGVVT
+338 VDPTAGVVT
-347 IGGTDVSELDLD
+347 IGGTDVSALDLD

-365 GYVIQQIG
+365 GYVIQQVG

-389 LLGWTR
+389 LRGWTR
-395 RRVAD
+395 RRIAD

-500 VIAQYDTPQAILS
+500 VIAQYDTPQAILA

-529 LKRLALIRVGDLSLQ
+529 LKRLALIRVGDLELR
-544 PSTGPDGLPPV
+544 PAAGPEGLPPV

-570 TGSTAVLVTDDGR
+570 TGSTAVVVTEDSAMRPLG
-583 QPQVCDVPSLVAAL
+583 VCDVPSLVAAL
-597 RPIDEAPAPAIPDDA
+597 RTTDEAAAPAIPDA
-612 PEPAPDTTVPARPR
+612 AEVPAPGPDSTVPARPR

-638 LTLVL
+638 LTLAL
-643 LTLYLIVRAHPI
+643 LALFMIVRAQPI

-673 AHLRLTVISTAC
+673 AHLRLTLISTVC

-754 TIVGLDNVDPT
+754 TIVGLDDVDPT

-805 ASATLATFID
+805 ASATLATFIG

-821 GLVAGIGLNRPIL
+821 GLVAGIGLDRPIL

-847 FIDWLGLVAEEV
+847 FVDWLGLVAEEF

>member
-1 MSANSSVMGVDPAS
+1 M
-15 RHVPNLYAELWT
+15 
-27 GAPRACWAETR
+27 
-38 PNTTWSAIFC
+38 
-48 PATSRSGA
+48 
-56 LSLSEYLRENWIDV
+56 
-70 VNDAILHV
+70 
-78 DLTLAAMALAVLV
+78 DLTLAAVALAVL
-91 GMTIGLLT
+91 IGTTLGVLT
-99 YRRRWLGAMATSTTA
+99 YRRRWLGSLATTTTA
-114 AFLTVPSIAL
+114 AFLTIPSIAL
-124 LGVLIGPFGL
+124 LGILIGPFGL
-134 GLTNVLCALVLYALL
+134 GLTNVLFALVLYALL

-169 ARGMGFGRARLLF
+169 AHGMGLGRARVLW

-192 ILSGVRVSTQITI
+192 ILSGIRVSTQITI

-234 SLNQVLTGTLG
+234 SLNQVLTGTVG

-254 LAFVVVGKLTTRRR
+254 LAYVVVGKLTAWRR
-268 PLPHRAAMSE
+268 PRTRLEAAPGE
-278 GTAGMGGETIELR
+278 PTGTGGETIELR
-291 DVSKHYPGRAVPA
+291 EVSKHYPGRAVPA
-304 VESLTM
+304 VDRLSM

-329 TTMRMINRL
+329 TTMRMVNRL
-338 VEPTAGVVT
+338 VEPTSGVVT
-347 IGGTDVSELDLD
+347 IGGTDVAALDLD
-359 EHRRNT
+359 EHRRHT
-365 GYVIQQIG
+365 GYVIQQVG

-389 LLGWTR
+389 VLGWTR
-395 RRVAD
+395 QRIAG

-412 REHGIRYPRELSGG
+412 REHGLRYPRELSGG

-433 ARAMAADPPVML
+433 ARAMAADPPVLL

-462 DEFLRLQR
+462 DELLRLQR
-470 EVRKTIVFVT
+470 RVRKTIVFVT
-480 HDFDEALKVG
+480 HDFDEALKLG

-500 VIAQYDTPQAILS
+500 VLAQYDTPEAILA

-518 YVASFVGSKRN
+518 YVSAFVGSKRN
-529 LKRLALIRVGDLSLQ
+529 LKRLALIPVADVPL
-544 PSTGPDGLPPV
+544 GPAADGLPSV
-555 RPDATLRDVL
+555 AATATLRDAL
-565 DVMVR
+565 DTMVR
-570 TGSTAVLVTDDGR
+570 TGSTAVSVAGKGG
-583 QPQVCDVPSLVAAL
+583 VCDVARLVAAL
-597 RPIDEAPAPAIPDDA
+597 EPTVEPPPPAVAEEPEKTAPPSK
-612 PEPAPDTTVPARPR
+612 RR

-638 LTLVL
+638 LALAL
-643 LTLYLIVRAHPI
+643 LALFLIVRAHPI
-655 DSIEQRFLNA
+655 DSIEQRYLNP
-665 GEIFTELG
+665 GEIFAELG
-673 AHLRLTVISTAC
+673 AHLRLTLISTVC

-732 GTGTATAVTALVVYA
+732 GTGTTTAVTALVVYA

-754 TIVGLDNVDPT
+754 TIVGLDGVDPT
-765 LVDAARGMGMGKTAV
+765 LVDAARGMGMTKTAI

-821 GLVAGIGLNRPIL
+821 GLVAGIGLYRPVL
-834 SLTFGIIVAALAL
+834 SLTFGIVVAALAL
-847 FIDWLGLVAEEV
+847 FADWLGLLAEEV
-859 LHPRGM
+859 LHPRGTQP

>member
-1 MSANSSVMGVDPAS
+1 MLGWDPA
-15 RHVPNLYAELWT
+15 
-27 GAPRACWAETR
+27 APGVVGD
-38 PNTTWSAIFC
+38 FL

-56 LSLSEYLRENWIDV
+56 LSLWEYLRENWIDV

-99 YRRRWLGAMATSTTA
+99 YRRRWLGAMATTTTA
-114 AFLTVPSIAL
+114 AFLTIPSIAL
-124 LGVLIGPFGL
+124 LGILIGPFGL
-134 GLTNVLCALVLYALL
+134 GLTNVLFALVLYALL

-169 ARGMGFGRARLLF
+169 ARGMGLGRVRLLF

-192 ILSGVRVSTQITI
+192 ILSGIRVSTQITI

-268 PLPHRAAMSE
+268 PRALRAADPATP
-278 GTAGMGGETIELR
+278 GGAAGMGGETIELR
-291 DVSKHYPGRAVPA
+291 NVGKHYPGRAVPA
-304 VESLTM
+304 VENLTM

-347 IGGTDVSELDLD
+347 IGGTDVSALDLD

-389 LLGWTR
+389 VLGWTR
-395 RRVAD
+395 QRIAG

-500 VIAQYDTPQAILS
+500 VIAQYDTPQAILA

-529 LKRLALIRVGDLSLQ
+529 LKRLALIRVGDLDLR
-544 PSTGPDGLPPV
+544 PATGPESLPPV

-570 TGSTAVLVTDDGR
+570 TGSTAVVVTEDGTA
-583 QPQVCDVPSLVAAL
+583 QPLGVCDVSGLVAAL
-597 RPIDEAPAPAIPDDA
+597 KPTDEAPAIPDV
-612 PEPAPDTTVPARPR
+612 EEAPDPGPDSAVPARPR

-638 LTLVL
+638 LTLAL
-643 LTLYLIVRAHPI
+643 LALYLIVRAHPI
-655 DSIEQRFLNA
+655 DSIEQRFLNPGA
-665 GEIFTELG
+665 IFTELG
-673 AHLRLTVISTAC
+673 EHLRLTLISTAC
-685 TIAIALPLGI
+685 TIAIALPLGV

-721 IGLVVLLALWI
+721 IGLVVLLALWM

-754 TIVGLDNVDPT
+754 TIVGLDGVDPT
-765 LVDAARGMGMGKTAV
+765 LVDAARGMGMGKTAI

-805 ASATLATFID
+805 ASATLATFVD

-821 GLVAGIGLNRPIL
+821 GLVAGIGLYRPIL

-847 FIDWLGLVAEEV
+847 FVDWLGLVAEEV
-859 LHPRGM
+859 LHPRGR

>member
-1 MSANSSVMGVDPAS
+1 M
-15 RHVPNLYAELWT
+15 
-27 GAPRACWAETR
+27 
-38 PNTTWSAIFC
+38 
-48 PATSRSGA
+48 
-56 LSLSEYLRENWIDV
+56 
-70 VNDAILHV
+70 NDAILHV
-78 DLTLAAMALAVLV
+78 DLTLAATALAVLV

-99 YRRRWLGAMATSTTA
+99 YRRRWLGAMATTTTA
-114 AFLTVPSIAL
+114 AFLTIPSIAL
-124 LGVLIGPFGL
+124 LGILIGPFGL
-134 GLTNVLCALVLYALL
+134 GLTNVLFALVLYALL

-169 ARGMGFGRARLLF
+169 ARGMGLGRVRLLF

-192 ILSGVRVSTQITI
+192 ILSGIRVSTQITI

-268 PLPHRAAMSE
+268 PLVRGTVAPAAP
-278 GTAGMGGETIELR
+278 GTAAGTGGEAIELR

-347 IGGTDVSELDLD
+347 IGGTDVSALDLD

-389 LLGWTR
+389 VLGWTR

-412 REHGIRYPRELSGG
+412 REHGNRYPRELSGG

-500 VIAQYDTPQAILS
+500 VIAQYDTPQAILA

-529 LKRLALIRVGDLSLQ
+529 LKRLALIRVGDLGLR
-544 PSTGPDGLPPV
+544 PADEPDGLPPV

-570 TGSTAVLVTDDGR
+570 TGSTAVVVTEDSTARPLG
-583 QPQVCDVPSLVAAL
+583 VCDVPSLVAAL
-597 RPIDEAPAPAIPDDA
+597 RSPDEAAAPAIRAAEESPG
-612 PEPAPDTTVPARPR
+612 PGPDTAVPARPR

-638 LTLVL
+638 LTLAL
-643 LTLYLIVRAHPI
+643 LALFMIVRAHPL
-655 DSIEQRFLNA
+655 DSIEQRFLNP

-673 AHLRLTVISTAC
+673 AHLRLTLISTVC

-695 LLTRAGARWARP
+695 LLTRDGARWARP
-707 IGLGLGNLGQAIPS
+707 VGLGLGNLGQAIPS

-747 TLPVLRN
+747 ALPVLRN
-754 TIVGLDNVDPT
+754 TIVGLDGVDPT
-765 LVDAARGMGMGKTAV
+765 LVDAARGMGMGKTAI

-821 GLVAGIGLNRPIL
+821 GLVAGIGLDRPIL

-847 FIDWLGLVAEEV
+847 FVDWLGLVAEEV

>member
-1 MSANSSVMGVDPAS
+1 M
-15 RHVPNLYAELWT
+15 
-27 GAPRACWAETR
+27 
-38 PNTTWSAIFC
+38 
-48 PATSRSGA
+48 SRSGA
-56 LSLSEYLRENWIDV
+56 LSLWEYLRENWIDV

-99 YRRRWLGAMATSTTA
+99 YRRRWLGAMATTTTA

-124 LGVLIGPFGL
+124 LGILIGPFGL

-192 ILSGVRVSTQITI
+192 ILSGIRVSTQITI

-268 PLPHRAAMSE
+268 PRARRADAPATS
-278 GTAGMGGETIELR
+278 GGAAGMGGETIELR

-304 VESLTM
+304 VESLSM

-347 IGGTDVSELDLD
+347 IGGTDVSALDLD

-365 GYVIQQIG
+365 GYVIQQVG

-389 LLGWTR
+389 MLGWTR
-395 RRVAD
+395 RRIAG

-500 VIAQYDTPQAILS
+500 VIAQYDTPQAILA

-518 YVASFVGSKRN
+518 YVANFVGSKRN
-529 LKRLALIRVGDLSLQ
+529 LKRLALIRVGDLDLRQ
-544 PSTGPDGLPPV
+544 AVVPDGLPPV

-570 TGSTAVLVTDDGR
+570 TGSTEVVVTEGSAA
-583 QPQVCDVPSLVAAL
+583 QPLGVCDVPSLVAAL
-597 RPIDEAPAPAIPDDA
+597 RLTGEAPTPAIPDA
-612 PEPAPDTTVPARPR
+612 VEPPGLGADTTVPARPR

-638 LTLVL
+638 LTIAL
-643 LTLYLIVRAHPI
+643 LALFMIVRAHPI

-665 GEIFTELG
+665 GEIFSELG
-673 AHLRLTVISTAC
+673 AHLRLTLISTAC

-754 TIVGLDNVDPT
+754 TIVGLDDVDPT

-821 GLVAGIGLNRPIL
+821 GLVAGIGLDRPIL
-834 SLTFGIIVAALAL
+834 SLTFGVIVAALAL
-847 FIDWLGLVAEEV
+847 FVDWLGLVAEEV

>member
-1 MSANSSVMGVDPAS
+1 MF
-15 RHVPNLYAELWT
+15 T
-27 GAPRACWAETR
+27 
-38 PNTTWSAIFC
+38 
-48 PATSRSGA
+48 ATARSGV
-56 LSLSEYLRENWIDV
+56 LSLFEYLRENWVDV
-70 VNDAILHV
+70 VNDAIRHV
-78 DLTLAAMALAVLV
+78 DLTLAAVVLAVLV
-91 GMTIGLLT
+91 GVSTGLLT
-99 YRRRWLGAMATSTTA
+99 YRRKWLGEVATTTTA
-114 AFLTVPSIAL
+114 AFLTIPSIAL
-124 LGVLIGPFGL
+124 LGILIGPFGL
-134 GLTNVLCALVLYALL
+134 GLTNVLFALVLYALL

-169 ARGMGFGRARLLF
+169 ARGMGLG
-182 RVRLPLAWPV
+182 RVRVLWRVRVPLAWPV
-192 ILSGVRVSTQITI
+192 ILSGIRVSTQITI

-245 IMVLALLFD
+245 IVVLALLFD
-254 LAFVVVGKLTTRRR
+254 LAFVVAGKLTTWRR
-268 PLPHRAAMSE
+268 PRPLGEIAPSAAA
-278 GTAGMGGETIELR
+278 GTGGETIELR
-291 DVSKHYPGRAVPA
+291 ELSKQYPGQGAPA
-304 VESLTM
+304 VDRLTM

-338 VEPTAGVVT
+338 VEPTSGVVT
-347 IGGTDVSELDLD
+347 VGGTDVSALDLD
-359 EHRRNT
+359 EHRRHT

-389 LLGWTR
+389 VLRWPR
-395 RRVAD
+395 RRIAG

-412 REHGIRYPRELSGG
+412 REHATRYPRELSGG

-480 HDFDEALKVG
+480 HDFDEALKLG

-500 VIAQYDTPQAILS
+500 VLAQYDTPQAILA

-529 LKRLALIRVGDLSLQ
+529 LKRLALTRVADLDL
-544 PSTGPDGLPPV
+544 GPVAAGLPPV
-555 RPDATLRDVL
+555 PREASLRDAL
-565 DVMVR
+565 DTMVR
-570 TGSTAVLVTDDGR
+570 TGATAVLVEDDTGR
-583 QPQVCDVPSLVAAL
+583 ALGVCDVPRLVAAL
-597 RPIDEAPAPAIPDDA
+597 RPGDAVPPAPVPEAEAPPKVASKSP
-612 PEPAPDTTVPARPR
+612 PR

-638 LTLVL
+638 LTLGL
-643 LTLYLIVRAHPI
+643 LALFLLVRAQPI
-655 DSIEQRFLNA
+655 DSIEQRYLNA
-665 GEIFTELG
+665 DEIFAELG
-673 AHLRLTVISTAC
+673 AHVRLTLISTVC
-685 TIAIALPLGI
+685 TIALALPLGV
-695 LLTRAGARWARP
+695 LLTRPGARWARP
-707 IGLGLGNLGQAIPS
+707 FGLGLGNLGQAIPS
-721 IGLVVLLALWI
+721 IGLVVLLALWA
-732 GTGTATAVTALVVYA
+732 GTGTVTAVTALVVYA

-754 TIVGLDNVDPT
+754 TIVGLDGVDPAV
-765 LVDAARGMGMGKTAV
+765 VDAARGMGMTKTAI

-821 GLVAGIGLNRPIL
+821 GLVAGIGLYRPIL
-834 SLTFGIIVAALAL
+834 SLTFGIVVAALAL
-847 FIDWLGLVAEEV
+847 FADWLGLVAEEV
-859 LHPRGM
+859 LHPRGL

>member
-1 MSANSSVMGVDPAS
+1 M
-15 RHVPNLYAELWT
+15 
-27 GAPRACWAETR
+27 
-38 PNTTWSAIFC
+38 
-48 PATSRSGA
+48 
-56 LSLSEYLRENWIDV
+56 
-70 VNDAILHV
+70 NDAILHV
-78 DLTLAAMALAVLV
+78 DLTCAAVALAVLI
-91 GMTIGLLT
+91 GMTLGMLT
-99 YRRRWLGAMATSTTA
+99 YRRRWLGSIATTTTA

-124 LGVLIGPFGL
+124 LGILIGPFGL
-134 GLTNVLCALVLYALL
+134 GLTNVLVALVLYALL

-169 ARGMGFGRARLLF
+169 ARGMGFGRVRLLW

-192 ILSGVRVSTQITI
+192 ILSGIRVSTQVTI

-234 SLNQVLTGTLG
+234 SLNQVLTGTFG
-245 IMVLALLFD
+245 IVLLALLFD
-254 LAFVVVGKLTTRRR
+254 LAFVVAGKLTARRR
-268 PLPHRAAMSE
+268 RRGHLDAAPAAPAI
-278 GTAGMGGETIELR
+278 GTAGETIELR
-291 DVSKHYPGRAVPA
+291 AVSKHYPGQAAPA
-304 VESLTM
+304 VEHLTL

-338 VEPTAGVVT
+338 VEPTSGAVT
-347 IGGTDVSELDLD
+347 VGGTDVSALNTD
-359 EHRRNT
+359 EHRRHT
-365 GYVIQQIG
+365 GYVIQQVG

-389 LLGWTR
+389 LLRWPR
-395 RRVAD
+395 RRIAG

-412 REHGIRYPRELSGG
+412 REHGDRYPHELSGG

-445 MDEPFGSTDP
+445 MDEPFGFTDP

-480 HDFDEALKVG
+480 HDFDEALKLG

-500 VIAQYDTPQAILS
+500 VVAQYDTPQAILA

-518 YVASFVGSKRN
+518 YVAAFTGSQRN
-529 LKRLALIRVGDLSLQ
+529 LKRLALIPVTDLAL
-544 PSTGPDGLPPV
+544 GPVADGLPAIP
-555 RPDATLRDVL
+555 REATLRDAL
-565 DVMVR
+565 DTMVR
-570 TGSTAVLVTDDGR
+570 TGRTAVVVTGDGGR
-583 QPQVCDVPSLVAAL
+583 ALGVCDVPRLVEAL
-597 RPIDEAPAPAIPDDA
+597 RPDGEPPPPVV
-612 PEPAPDTTVPARPR
+612 PEPPPETPVPSPTRAR
-626 RRRLGLLVRPVL
+626 RRRLGLLIRPVL
-638 LTLVL
+638 LALAL
-643 LTLYLIVRAHPI
+643 LALFLLVRAQPI
-655 DSIEQRFLNA
+655 DSIEQRYLNA
-665 GEIFTELG
+665 GEIFAELG
-673 AHLRLTVISTAC
+673 AHLRLTLLSTVC
-685 TIAIALPLGI
+685 TLAVALPLGV

-754 TIVGLDNVDPT
+754 TMVGLDGVDPT
-765 LVDAARGMGMGKTAV
+765 LVDAARGMGMTKTAI

-791 VILAGIRTA
+791 VILAGVRTA

-821 GLVAGIGLNRPIL
+821 GLVAGIGLYRPIL
-834 SLTFGIIVAALAL
+834 SLTFGIVVAALAL
-847 FIDWLGLVAEEV
+847 FADWLGLLAEEV
-859 LHPRGM
+859 LHPRGTQP

>member
-1 MSANSSVMGVDPAS
+1 
-15 RHVPNLYAELWT
+15 
-27 GAPRACWAETR
+27 
-38 PNTTWSAIFC
+38 
-48 PATSRSGA
+48 
-56 LSLSEYLRENWIDV
+56 

-78 DLTLAAMALAVLV
+78 DLTLAAVALAVLI
-91 GMTIGLLT
+91 GMTIGVLT
-99 YRRRWLGAMATSTTA
+99 YRRRWLGSIATTTTA

-124 LGVLIGPFGL
+124 LGILIGPFGL
-134 GLTNVLCALVLYALL
+134 GLTNVLVALVLYALL

-169 ARGMGFGRARLLF
+169 ARGMGFGRLRLLW

-192 ILSGVRVSTQITI
+192 ILSGIRVSTQITI

-245 IMVLALLFD
+245 IVLLALLFD
-254 LAFVVVGKLTTRRR
+254 LAFVVAGRLTTRRR
-268 PLPHRAAMSE
+268 RRGRLEAAPAAQE
-278 GTAGMGGETIELR
+278 IGTAGETIELHA
-291 DVSKHYPGRAVPA
+291 VSKHYPGQAAPA
-304 VESLTM
+304 VDRLTL

-338 VEPTAGVVT
+338 VEPTSGVVT
-347 IGGTDVSELDLD
+347 VGGTDVSALDLD
-359 EHRRNT
+359 EHRRHT
-365 GYVIQQIG
+365 GYVIQQVG

-395 RRVAD
+395 RRVAG

-407 VVGLT
+407 VVGLS
-412 REHGIRYPRELSGG
+412 REHGDRYPRELSGG

-480 HDFDEALKVG
+480 HDFDEALKLG

-500 VIAQYDTPQAILS
+500 VIAQYDTPQAILA

-518 YVASFVGSKRN
+518 YVAAFTGSQRN
-529 LKRLALIRVGDLSLQ
+529 LKRLALIPVTDVELDRDLDH
-544 PSTGPDGLPPV
+544 GPAADGLPAVP
-555 RPDATLRDVL
+555 RQATLRDAL
-565 DVMVR
+565 DTMVR
-570 TGSTAVLVTDDGR
+570 TGRTAVVVTEDGTGR
-583 QPQVCDVPSLVAAL
+583 ALGVCDVPRLVGAL
-597 RPIDEAPAPAIPDDA
+597 QPDGETPPPVVPET
-612 PEPAPDTTVPARPR
+612 PEPPSPSPARPR

-638 LTLVL
+638 LALGL
-643 LTLYLIVRAHPI
+643 LALFLIVRAQPI
-655 DSIEQRFLNA
+655 DSIEQRYLNA
-665 GEIFTELG
+665 GEIFTELS
-673 AHLRLTVISTAC
+673 AHLRLTLISTAC
-685 TIAIALPLGI
+685 TLAIALPLGI

-721 IGLVVLLALWI
+721 IGLVVLLALWT

-754 TIVGLDNVDPT
+754 TMVGLDGVDPT
-765 LVDAARGMGMGKTAV
+765 LVDAARGMGMTKTAI

-791 VILAGIRTA
+791 VILAGVRTA

-821 GLVAGIGLNRPIL
+821 GLVAGIGLYRPIL
-834 SLTFGIIVAALAL
+834 SLTFGIVVAALAL
-847 FIDWLGLVAEEV
+847 FADWLGLLAEEV
-859 LHPRGM
+859 LHPRGL

>member
-1 MSANSSVMGVDPAS
+1 V
-15 RHVPNLYAELWT
+15 
-27 GAPRACWAETR
+27 
-38 PNTTWSAIFC
+38 
-48 PATSRSGA
+48 TSRSA
-56 LSLSEYLRENWIDV
+56 VLSLSEYLRENWIDV

-99 YRRRWLGAMATSTTA
+99 YRRRWLGSIATTTTA
-114 AFLTVPSIAL
+114 AFLTIPSIAL
-124 LGVLIGPFGL
+124 LGILIGPFGL
-134 GLTNVLCALVLYALL
+134 GLTNVLFALVLYALL

-169 ARGMGFGRARLLF
+169 ARGMGLGRARVLW

-192 ILSGVRVSTQITI
+192 ILSGIRVSTQITI

-221 EIFDGL
+221 QIFDGL

-245 IMVLALLFD
+245 IMLLALLFD

-268 PLPHRAAMSE
+268 PRTVKEVPTASGE
-278 GTAGMGGETIELR
+278 TAGTGGETIELR
-291 DVSKHYPGRAVPA
+291 EISKHYPGQAAPA
-304 VESLTM
+304 VDRLTM

-338 VEPTAGVVT
+338 VEPTSGVVT
-347 IGGTDVSELDLD
+347 IGGTDVSALDLD
-359 EHRRNT
+359 EHRRHT
-365 GYVIQQIG
+365 GYVIQQVG

-389 LLGWTR
+389 VLGWTR
-395 RRVAD
+395 RRIAG

-412 REHGIRYPRELSGG
+412 REHGLRYPRELSGG

-480 HDFDEALKVG
+480 HDFDEALKLG

-500 VIAQYDTPQAILS
+500 VIAQYDTPQAILA

-518 YVASFVGSKRN
+518 YVATFVGSKRN
-529 LKRLALIRVGDLSLQ
+529 LKRLALIRVGDLDLR
-544 PSTGPDGLPPV
+544 PVAGPDGLPPV
-555 RPDATLRDVL
+555 PPEATLRDTL
-565 DVMVR
+565 DTMVR
-570 TGSTAVLVTDDGR
+570 TGSTAVVVTEEATGR
-583 QPQVCDVPSLVAAL
+583 ALGVCDVPRLVAAL
-597 RPIDEAPAPAIPDDA
+597 RPADDAPAPAVPDA
-612 PEPAPDTTVPARPR
+612 GEPAEQSTAAPTRPH

-638 LTLVL
+638 LVL
-643 LTLYLIVRAHPI
+643 ALLALFLLVRAQPL
-655 DSIEQRFLNA
+655 DSIEQRYLNA
-665 GEIFTELG
+665 GEIFAELG
-673 AHLRLTVISTAC
+673 AHLRLTLISTVC

-695 LLTRAGARWARP
+695 LLTRPGTRWARP

-721 IGLVVLLALWI
+721 IGLVVLLALWA

-754 TIVGLDNVDPT
+754 TIVGLDGVDPT
-765 LVDAARGMGMGKTAV
+765 LVDAARGMGMTGRAI

-821 GLVAGIGLNRPIL
+821 GLVAGIGLYRPIL
-834 SLTFGIIVAALAL
+834 SLTFGIVVAALAL
-847 FIDWLGLVAEEV
+847 FADWLGLVAEEV

>member
-1 MSANSSVMGVDPAS
+1 M
-15 RHVPNLYAELWT
+15 
-27 GAPRACWAETR
+27 
-38 PNTTWSAIFC
+38 
-48 PATSRSGA
+48 
-56 LSLSEYLRENWIDV
+56 
-70 VNDAILHV
+70 NDAILHV

-99 YRRRWLGAMATSTTA
+99 YRRRWLGAMATTTTA

-124 LGVLIGPFGL
+124 LGILIGPFGL
-134 GLTNVLCALVLYALL
+134 GLTNVLFALVLYALL

-169 ARGMGFGRARLLF
+169 ARGMGFGRVRLLF

-192 ILSGVRVSTQITI
+192 ILSGIRVSTQITI

-268 PLPHRAAMSE
+268 PRVRRAAASATS
-278 GTAGMGGETIELR
+278 GGAAGMGGETIELR
-291 DVSKHYPGRAVPA
+291 NVSKLYPGRAVPA
-304 VESLTM
+304 VENLTM

-347 IGGTDVSELDLD
+347 IGGTDVSALDLD

-389 LLGWTR
+389 VLGWTR
-395 RRVAD
+395 RRIAD

-500 VIAQYDTPQAILS
+500 VIAQYDTPQAILA

-529 LKRLALIRVGDLSLQ
+529 LKRLALIRVGDLDLRQ
-544 PSTGPDGLPPV
+544 AAGPDGLPPV

-570 TGSTAVLVTDDGR
+570 TGSTAVMVTEDGTA
-583 QPQVCDVPSLVAAL
+583 QPQGVCDVPSLVAAL
-597 RPIDEAPAPAIPDDA
+597 RPADEAPAPAIPDAEEA
-612 PEPAPDTTVPARPR
+612 PGPGPDTTPPARPR

-638 LTLVL
+638 LILAL
-643 LTLYLIVRAHPI
+643 LALFMIVRAHPI

-665 GEIFTELG
+665 GEIHTELG
-673 AHLRLTVISTAC
+673 EHLRLTVISTAC

-754 TIVGLDNVDPT
+754 TIVGLDGVDPT
-765 LVDAARGMGMGKTAV
+765 LVDAARGMGMGKAAI

-821 GLVAGIGLNRPIL
+821 GLVAGIGLYRPIL
-834 SLTFGIIVAALAL
+834 SLTFGIIVAVLAL
-847 FIDWLGLVAEEV
+847 FVDWLGLVAEEI
-859 LHPRGM
+859 LHPRGS

>member
-1 MSANSSVMGVDPAS
+1 VTFRLRRPRSA
-15 RHVPNLYAELWT
+15 
-27 GAPRACWAETR
+27 
-38 PNTTWSAIFC
+38 
-48 PATSRSGA
+48 A
-56 LSLSEYLRENWIDV
+56 LSLFEYLRENWIDV

-78 DLTLAAMALAVLV
+78 DLTLAAVALAVLA

-99 YRRRWLGAMATSTTA
+99 YRRRWLGSLATTTTA
-114 AFLTVPSIAL
+114 AFLTIPSIAL
-124 LGVLIGPFGL
+124 LGILIGPFGL
-134 GLTNVLCALVLYALL
+134 GLTNVLFALVLYALL

-169 ARGMGFGRARLLF
+169 ARGMGLGRARVLW

-192 ILSGVRVSTQITI
+192 ILSGIRVSTQITI

-227 GRFGSVN
+227 GRFGAVN

-245 IMVLALLFD
+245 IVVLALLFD
-254 LAFVVVGKLTTRRR
+254 LAFVVVGKLTTLRR
-268 PLPHRAAMSE
+268 PRSLPETAPQE
-278 GTAGMGGETIELR
+278 TVGTAGETIELR
-291 DVSKHYPGRAVPA
+291 EVSKRYPGQASPA
-304 VESLTM
+304 VDRLTL

-338 VEPTAGVVT
+338 VEPTSGAIT
-347 IGGTDVSELDLD
+347 IGGTDVTALDVD
-359 EHRRNT
+359 EHRRHT

-389 LLGWTR
+389 VLGWTR
-395 RRVAD
+395 RRVAA

-412 REHGIRYPRELSGG
+412 REHGLRYPRELSGG

-480 HDFDEALKVG
+480 HDFDEALKLG

-500 VIAQYDTPQAILS
+500 EIAQYDTPQAILA

-518 YVASFVGSKRN
+518 YVASFVGSQRN
-529 LKRLALIRVGDLSLQ
+529 LKRLGLIPVSELELRPV
-544 PSTGPDGLPPV
+544 TGSDGLPSIPHG
-555 RPDATLRDVL
+555 ATLRDAL
-565 DVMVR
+565 DTMVR
-570 TGSTAVLVTDDGR
+570 TGRTAVVVEDGTGR
-583 QPQVCDVPSLVAAL
+583 ALGVGDVAGLVAAL
-597 RPIDEAPAPAIPDDA
+597 RPADEVPAPVRT
-612 PEPAPDTTVPARPR
+612 PAAAAGSVTPSRP

-638 LTLVL
+638 IALAL
-643 LTLYLIVRAHPI
+643 LALFLFVRAQPI
-655 DSIEQRFLNA
+655 DSIEQRYLNA
-665 GEIFTELG
+665 GEIFAELG
-673 AHLRLTVISTAC
+673 AHLRLTLISTVC
-685 TIAIALPLGI
+685 TLAIALPLGI
-695 LLTRAGARWARP
+695 LLTRPGARWVRP
-707 IGLGLGNLGQAIPS
+707 VGLGLGNLGQAIPS

-732 GTGTATAVTALVVYA
+732 GTGTTTAVAALVVYA

-754 TIVGLDNVDPT
+754 TMVGLDGVDPT
-765 LVDAARGMGMGKTAV
+765 LVDAARGMGMTKTAI

-821 GLVAGIGLNRPIL
+821 GLVAGIGLYRPIL
-834 SLTFGIIVAALAL
+834 SLTFGIVVAALAL
-847 FIDWLGLVAEEV
+847 FADWLGLVAEEV

>member
-1 MSANSSVMGVDPAS
+1 M
-15 RHVPNLYAELWT
+15 
-27 GAPRACWAETR
+27 
-38 PNTTWSAIFC
+38 
-48 PATSRSGA
+48 
-56 LSLSEYLRENWIDV
+56 
-70 VNDAILHV
+70 
-78 DLTLAAMALAVLV
+78 DLTLAAVALAVV
-91 GMTIGLLT
+91 IGTGLGVLT
-99 YRRRWLGAMATSTTA
+99 YRRRWLGSLATTTTA
-114 AFLTVPSIAL
+114 AFLTIPSIAL
-124 LGVLIGPFGL
+124 LGILIGPFGL
-134 GLTNVLCALVLYALL
+134 GLTNVLFALVLYALL

-169 ARGMGFGRARLLF
+169 AHGMGLGRVRVLW

-192 ILSGVRVSTQITI
+192 ILSGIRVSTQITI

-234 SLNQVLTGTLG
+234 SLNQVLTGTVG

-254 LAFVVVGKLTTRRR
+254 LAFVLVGKLTAWRR
-268 PLPHRAAMSE
+268 PRARLEAAPGE
-278 GTAGMGGETIELR
+278 PTGTGGETIELR
-291 DVSKHYPGRAVPA
+291 EVSKLYPGRAVPA
-304 VESLTM
+304 VDGLSM

-338 VEPTAGVVT
+338 VEPTSGTVT
-347 IGGTDVSELDLD
+347 IGGTDVSALDLD
-359 EHRRNT
+359 EHRRHT
-365 GYVIQQIG
+365 GYVIQQVG

-389 LLGWTR
+389 VLGWTR
-395 RRVAD
+395 RRIAG

-412 REHGIRYPRELSGG
+412 AEHGLRYPRELSGG

-433 ARAMAADPPVML
+433 ARAMAADPPVLL

-462 DEFLRLQR
+462 DELLRLQR
-470 EVRKTIVFVT
+470 QVRKTIVFVT
-480 HDFDEALKVG
+480 HDFDEALKLG

-500 VIAQYDTPQAILS
+500 VLAQYDTPQAILA

-518 YVASFVGSKRN
+518 YVSAFVGSKRN
-529 LKRLALIRVGDLSLQ
+529 LKRLALIPVADVPL
-544 PSTGPDGLPPV
+544 GPAEDGLPSVPAT
-555 RPDATLRDVL
+555 ATLRDAL
-565 DVMVR
+565 DTMVR
-570 TGSTAVLVTDDGR
+570 TGSTAVSVTGNGG
-583 QPQVCDVPSLVAAL
+583 VCDVARLVAAL
-597 RPIDEAPAPAIPDDA
+597 EPAVGPPPPAVVETPEKTAA
-612 PEPAPDTTVPARPR
+612 PEKRR

-638 LTLVL
+638 LALAL
-643 LTLYLIVRAHPI
+643 LALFLIVRAHPI
-655 DSIEQRFLNA
+655 DSIEQRYLNP
-665 GEIFTELG
+665 GEIFAELG
-673 AHLRLTVISTAC
+673 AHLRLTLISTVC

-707 IGLGLGNLGQAIPS
+707 VGLGLGNLGQAIPS

-732 GTGTATAVTALVVYA
+732 GTGTTTAVTALVVYA

-754 TIVGLDNVDPT
+754 TIVGLDGVDPT
-765 LVDAARGMGMGKTAV
+765 LVDAARGMGMTRTAI

-821 GLVAGIGLNRPIL
+821 GLVAGIGLYRPML
-834 SLTFGIIVAALAL
+834 SLTFGIVVAALAL
-847 FIDWLGLVAEEV
+847 FADWLGLLAEGV
-859 LHPRGM
+859 LHPRGMQP

>member
-1 MSANSSVMGVDPAS
+1 MVGRFP
-15 RHVPNLYAELWT
+15 P
-27 GAPRACWAETR
+27 
-38 PNTTWSAIFC
+38 
-48 PATSRSGA
+48 PATSRSA
-56 LSLSEYLRENWIDV
+56 PLSLSEYLRENWIDV

-78 DLTLAAMALAVLV
+78 DLTLAAVVLAVLT
-91 GMTIGLLT
+91 GMTIGVLT
-99 YRRRWLGAMATSTTA
+99 YRRRWLGSVATTTTA

-124 LGVLIGPFGL
+124 LGILIGPFGL
-134 GLTNVLCALVLYALL
+134 GLTNVLFALVLYALL

-169 ARGMGFGRARLLF
+169 ARGMGHG
-182 RVRLPLAWPV
+182 RVRLLWRVRMPLAWPV
-192 ILSGVRVSTQITI
+192 ILSGIRVSTQLTI

-245 IMVLALLFD
+245 IVVLALLFD

-268 PLPHRAAMSE
+268 PRARRWAAPETSGE
-278 GTAGMGGETIELR
+278 AAGAGGETIELR
-291 DVSKHYPGRAVPA
+291 DLGKHYPGQARPA
-304 VESLTM
+304 VEHLTM

-338 VEPTAGVVT
+338 VEPTSGVVT
-347 IGGTDVSELDLD
+347 IGGTDVSALDLD
-359 EHRRNT
+359 EHRRHT
-365 GYVIQQIG
+365 GYVIQQVG

-389 LLGWTR
+389 LLGWSR
-395 RRVAD
+395 RRIAG

-412 REHGIRYPRELSGG
+412 REHGSRYPRELSGG

-470 EVRKTIVFVT
+470 QVRKTIVFVT

-500 VIAQYDTPQAILS
+500 EIAQYDTPEAILA

-518 YVASFVGSKRN
+518 YVAAFAGSKRN
-529 LKRLALIRVGDLSLQ
+529 LKRLGLIRVADLELR
-544 PSTGPDGLPPV
+544 PPAAAGGLPPV
-555 RPDATLRDVL
+555 SREATLRDVL
-565 DVMVR
+565 DTMVR
-570 TGSTAVLVTDDGR
+570 TGSTAVVVTEDGTGR
-583 QPQVCDVPSLVAAL
+583 ALGVCDVPGLVAAL
-597 RPIDEAPAPAIPDDA
+597 RPAAEVPPPAVPDAQASPGRDSG
-612 PEPAPDTTVPARPR
+612 PPPRHR

-638 LTLVL
+638 LTLAL
-643 LTLYLIVRAHPI
+643 LALFLLVRAHPL
-655 DSIEQRFLNA
+655 DSIEQRYLNA
-665 GEIFTELG
+665 EEIFAELG
-673 AHLRLTVISTAC
+673 AHVRLTLISTVC
-685 TIAIALPLGI
+685 TIALALPLGV
-695 LLTRAGARWARP
+695 LLTRPGARWVRP

-754 TIVGLDNVDPT
+754 TIVGLDGVDPT
-765 LVDAARGMGMGKTAV
+765 LVDAARGMGMTKTAI

-791 VILAGIRTA
+791 VILAGVRTA

-821 GLVAGIGLNRPIL
+821 GLVAGIGLYRPIL
-834 SLTFGIIVAALAL
+834 SLTFGIVVAALAL
-847 FIDWLGLVAEEV
+847 FADWLGLVAEEV
-859 LHPRGM
+859 LHPRGL